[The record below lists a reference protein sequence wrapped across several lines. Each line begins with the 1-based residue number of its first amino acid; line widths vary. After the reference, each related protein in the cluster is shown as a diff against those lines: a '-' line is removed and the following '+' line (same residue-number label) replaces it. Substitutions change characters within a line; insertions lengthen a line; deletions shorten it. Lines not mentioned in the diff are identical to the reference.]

1 MSKNKYMV
9 PLLSIFVIG
18 LATGCSS
25 KSSTVAPVV
34 NVIEHKVIMQ
44 EREEKKVFD
53 PMMKDNTPTQKAVVD
68 MGVVL
73 KTHVVAYKDN
83 NHNLMAGHDVFFFAV
98 QPDFVTTNGL
108 PKEKNKYTYKGPLV
122 NLSKTDVINTDK
134 VVEDESTKFERDADF
149 DKRIEHFLQEEE
161 KHLIEKK

>member
-1 MSKNKYMV
+1 MSKNKFMI
-9 PLLSIFVIG
+9 PLLFILATG
-18 LATGCSS
+18 LITGCSS
-25 KSSTVAPVV
+25 KSSTPAPVV
-34 NVIEHKVIMQ
+34 NVVEHKVVMK

-53 PMMKDNTPTQKAVVD
+53 PIMKDNTPTQKAVVD

-73 KTHVVAYKDN
+73 KTHIMAYKDN
-83 NHNLMAGHDVFFFAV
+83 SHNLMVGHDVLFFAV

-108 PKEKNKYTYKGPLV
+108 PKEKTKYTYQGPLV
-122 NLSKTDVINTDK
+122 NLSKSDVINTDK
-134 VVEDESTKFERDADF
+134 VVEDESAKFERDVDF